1 MDRDELDERLR
12 QRGGGEGPFRR
23 GMNPDD
29 EAHGGGG
36 PPGYQRFRPE
46 PEDELVRWVPGTGG
60 SVPHVDHT
68 GPGFDERPAPPP
80 PPPPVPVYE
89 PPPPP
94 PPEESAPP
102 PPEADGPEVDTR
114 PGTEPDAPQL
124 QEPAWVPPP
133 PPPQPAWQPPPPAYE
148 PPASDHA
155 EEPVP
160 SHGPWEEDEDG
171 YEPAAFRSYGDDDRG
186 SGGGIGPLMVGLF
199 VVLGILAVGIGAAL
213 SGVFGD
219 GVAQATPT
227 PSALVTQQA
236 TPSPT
241 LEPSIEPS
249 IEPTVEPTPGGG
261 SPFIFPDG
269 FTAETQPCAEQPE
282 SFSGCDSS
290 GATVSDGAVWVWIGF
305 RKGNDADRVSVTIV
319 NAAGATAG
327 DSSLLLGDVIDCGD
341 SCNGW
346 LRFRF
351 GSLEPGN
358 YGIRVARNGL
368 PAAEA
373 SFTVLN

>member
-1 MDRDELDERLR
+1 MDREELDERLR
-12 QRGGGEGPFRR
+12 QRGGGDGPFRR
-23 GMNPDD
+23 G
-29 EAHGGGG
+29 AV
-36 PPGYQRFRPE
+36 PPGYQSFRPE
-46 PEDELVRWVPGTGG
+46 PEDEFVRRAPDADATAQ
-60 SVPHVDHT
+60 HLDHT
-68 GPGFDERPAPPP
+68 PPGFDERPAPPP
-80 PPPPVPVYE
+80 PPPPPAYE
-89 PPPPP
+89 PAPAPVEA
-94 PPEESAPP
+94 PEPGAE
-102 PPEADGPEVDTR
+102 TQQ
-114 PGTEPDAPQL
+114 GTEPDAPQPE
-124 QEPAWVPPP
+124 EPAWVPPP

-148 PPASDHA
+148 PPAARYA

-160 SHGPWEEDEDG
+160 SSGQWDEDEHG
-171 YEPAAFRSYGDDDRG
+171 YEPAAYRAYGDDDG
-186 SGGGIGPLMVGLF
+186 GPGGGIGPLMLGLF
-199 VVLGILAVGIGAAL
+199 VVMGILAVGIGAAL
-213 SGVFGD
+213 SGVFGN

-227 PSALVTQQA
+227 PTALVTQQA

-249 IEPTVEPTPGGG
+249 IEPSLEPTPSSG
-261 SPFIFPDG
+261 SPIIFPDG

-290 GATVSDGAVWVWIGF
+290 GATVSGGAVWVWIGF
-305 RKGNDADRVSVTIV
+305 RKGNDADAVSVTIV

-327 DSSLLLGDVIDCGD
+327 ESSLLLGDVIDCGD

-351 GSLEPGN
+351 GGLAPGN